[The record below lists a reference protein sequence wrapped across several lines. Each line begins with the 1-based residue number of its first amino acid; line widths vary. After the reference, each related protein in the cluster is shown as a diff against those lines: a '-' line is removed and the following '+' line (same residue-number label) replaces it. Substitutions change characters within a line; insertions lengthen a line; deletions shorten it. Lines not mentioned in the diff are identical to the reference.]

1 MAVYKIADIN
11 IKINCRGDYLKNLL
25 KHYLCNCDD
34 YDFEITITENDI
46 QTERIIANGFSDEM
60 YESSAVLRQISE
72 KLLYEYDGILFHGAV
87 IEYKSKAYLFCAP
100 SGTGKTTH
108 IMLWKNALK
117 DKVTILNGDKPFVR
131 MIDNVPIIYGSP
143 WRGKENLGT
152 NDFCKLDA
160 IVFVNR
166 SKRNFAKHLSS
177 DESLFR
183 LLSCTA
189 YPKNAAG
196 KLKTLE
202 FLEKISAK
210 IKFVDLFCNMDYNAY
225 KTALDALTEGIYED

>member
-11 IKINCRGDYLKNLL
+11 IKINCQGNYLKNLL
-25 KHYLCNCDD
+25 KNYRCDYTD
-34 YDFEITITENDI
+34 CDFEVVATDNDI
-46 QTERIIANGFSDEM
+46 QAEKIIADGFSNEM
-60 YESSAVLRQISE
+60 YESSAVLRKISE

-108 IMLWKNALK
+108 IMLWKKYLK
-117 DKVTILNGDKPFVR
+117 DEVTILNGDKPFVR
-131 MIDNVPIIYGSP
+131 IIDNVPIIYGSP
-143 WRGKENLGT
+143 WRGKENLGK

-166 SKRNFAKHLSS
+166 NKRNFARHLSP

-189 YPKNAAG
+189 YPKNSVG

-202 FLEKISAK
+202 FLVNLSAK
-210 IKFVDLFCNMDYNAY
+210 IEFVDLFCNMEYNAY
-225 KTALDALTEGIYED
+225 RTALNALTEEIYEN